1 METLKYTKN
10 ILRKNELF
18 AKKRYGQNFLIDD
31 YSLENIVEGSDINE
45 EHNVFE
51 IGPGLGNLT
60 KYILDTGCKVTAFE
74 IDEDMINILKQ
85 RFENN
90 NKLDIVKKD
99 ILEVDL
105 NDYIKDGKVKVVANI
120 PYYITSPIIFKL
132 LQYKEKIES
141 ITLMVQKEV
150 AARLCANENS
160 KDYGALTINVRAL
173 CDVKRLFEVNKEC
186 FLPSPKVD
194 SSVVFLKPNNKYNIK
209 DISKF
214 EKMVKSA
221 FSARRKT
228 LLNSLDNSH
237 INNMSKE
244 EINNFLKLNNIDGAK
259 RPENITIEEYV
270 KMANAI

>member
-237 INNMSKE
+237 INNMTKE
-244 EINNFLKLNNIDGAK
+244 EISNFLKLNNIDGTK